1 MADET
6 DDVYVA
12 ATRVLWAPY
21 VDKFPPEQHE
31 YFVQSY
37 AANADYRALMDF
49 ARRFGRQEAAAAIQ
63 AHADEHARLSRMMR
77 IHLDTAA
84 RVAVGPPSRE
94 AVVAAL
100 EAMVSS
106 PFAVG
111 CVLDDAGRAVKHG
124 NGLVTY
130 PERKSTA
137 PPPPST
143 SK

>member
-21 VDKFPPEQHE
+21 VDKFPPGQHE

-37 AANADYRALMDF
+37 AGNADYRALIEF
-49 ARRFGRQEAAAAIQ
+49 ARQIGREEAAAAIV
-63 AHADEHARLSRMMR
+63 AHADKHARLSRMMR

-94 AVVAAL
+94 AVIAAL
-100 EAMVSS
+100 EAMVSK
-106 PFAVG
+106 PFAVR
-111 CVLDDAGRAVKHG
+111 CVLDDAGRAIK
-124 NGLVTY
+124 
-130 PERKSTA
+130 P
-137 PPPPST
+137 
-143 SK
+143 